1 MLKQLYAIVVRTI
14 EVREF
19 QFSYLLVVRLAY
31 LARCHWQLREHLG
44 IQKSILL
51 LAPTSTLLLL
61 PQLLP
66 PLYSLQQLVMV
77 G

>member
-31 LARCHWQLREHLG
+31 LARCHLQLREHLG